1 MPSIKFTNTHISIG
15 ERVKLP
21 KKQDD
26 SLSLKEVKQYTF
38 SFTRPTLYLLERIG
52 VSLLNEESV
61 LIVGETGTGKTSAV
75 QYLAH
80 QTRQKLRVINMNQQS
95 DSSDLLGGFKPVD
108 LKTVVAPVRQ
118 EFELLF
124 TKTFSA
130 MQNNTFL
137 QHVMICYM
145 NKRWN
150 DLFTL
155 MSHTNQKAIKKI
167 KSEMKNKENAKKTKN
182 SKMMLRNWEDFRFR
196 MQTVKEQVSQ
206 AQNVFAFSFIEGVLV
221 KAIREG
227 LYSEVNFL
235 FYGRFHIVDN
245 FWFCVCVNVGVRIT
259 NFAFIIS

>member
-1 MPSIKFTNTHISIG
+1 MNRNRAESEYYCTKYMPEIKFTNTHISIG
-15 ERVKLP
+15 DRVKLP
-21 KKQDD
+21 KKCDD

-38 SFTRPTLYLLERIG
+38 SFTRPALSLLERIG

-80 QTRQKLRVINMNQQS
+80 QTKQKLRVINMNQQS

-108 LKTVVAPVRQ
+108 LKTVVAPIRQ
-118 EFELLF
+118 EFEHLF

-137 QHVMICYM
+137 QHIMVCYM

-150 DLFTL
+150 DLFAL
-155 MSHTNQKAIKKI
+155 MSHTNQKAVKKI
-167 KSEMKNKENAKKTKN
+167 KDEMKKKSNAKKIRQSN
-182 SKMMLRNWEDFRFR
+182 MMLKKWEDFGFR

-206 AQNVFAFSFIEGVLV
+206 AQNVFAFSFIEGVLI
-221 KAIREG
+221 KAIQEG
-227 LYSEVNFL
+227 WYNLVNCSAS
-235 FYGRFHIVDN
+235 
-245 FWFCVCVNVGVRIT
+245 FC
-259 NFAFIIS
+259 